1 MPKGLQTAALEDL
14 REGSPSWRYGQGLA
28 DQVKGFVFHS
38 KRSRTPTK
46 GFKQGN
52 NVHIVTWEIAL
63 AAAQSGSCQGS
74 AWRRDSSAFQ
84 DPHLHLLWPYPIQAS
99 AQPIGLL
106 PREPDPFS
114 LLYLPDKASP
124 SDLIWGLLISCAYRE
139 LSSECVAAKIN
150 SRMCFSVNP
159 TEALLLA
166 FEMSSLW
173 ILSVCLWL
181 LLLNPHWDLEKNW

>member
-1 MPKGLQTAALEDL
+1 MSCAWTILQATLPPVPWKTYLPWNQSLVPKGLQTAALEDL

-28 DQVKGFVFHS
+28 NQVKGFVFYS
-38 KRSRTPTK
+38 KHSRTPTK

-63 AAAQSGSCQGS
+63 AAAQAGSCQGS

-124 SDLIWGLLISCAYRE
+124 SDLIWGLLISCAYKGTIFWMRCCKDK
-139 LSSECVAAKIN
+139 L
-150 SRMCFSVNP
+150 
-159 TEALLLA
+159 
-166 FEMSSLW
+166 
-173 ILSVCLWL
+173 
-181 LLLNPHWDLEKNW
+181 